1 MQLIVVEY
9 THENE
14 SGTLCLLVTTEFEVL
29 ASLESKL
36 RLVLALRA
44 F

>member
-1 MQLIVVEY
+1 MYVSMSFQRFAEAPFQGDM

-29 ASLESKL
+29 ASLE
-36 RLVLALRA
+36 
-44 F
+44 